1 MCPKFA
7 DNAQAMHLQKAVG
20 GGSPMCMIAL
30 RLPPSQRF
38 LHRGVETR
46 CMPGWPLAVLGYC
59 YAAAAVA
66 ALAAAALADAW
77 QRRERR
83 ATYELAPRDDD
94 WPLPEA

>member
-1 MCPKFA
+1 MGKS
-7 DNAQAMHLQKAVG
+7 LKAS
-20 GGSPMCMIAL
+20 SPATRRPQVLNI
-30 RLPPSQRF
+30 S
-38 LHRGVETR
+38 R
-46 CMPGWPLAVLGYC
+46 CMPGWPLAVLGYF

-83 ATYELAPRDDD
+83 ATYELAPRGDD